1 MKDHL
6 ESTSSNPETDG
17 IIATLEKKQ
26 LGYDLFLAATIDLK
40 EMIDQEYLERIEV
53 IIEDR
58 YKVIKMINET
68 DIRFKEYVNRY
79 FKNNLVI
86 PKSVQIEINAFR
98 KKFDSAI
105 KKIARLNGQCEAKM
119 SSLVQSRGIQISNEY
134 GIRQSLKTYRKMNT
148 SPRFLDITT

>member
-1 MKDHL
+1 
-6 ESTSSNPETDG
+6 
-17 IIATLEKKQ
+17 
-26 LGYDLFLAATIDLK
+26 
-40 EMIDQEYLERIEV
+40 
-53 IIEDR
+53 
-58 YKVIKMINET
+58 MINET

-98 KKFDSAI
+98 NKFDSAI